1 MFLSGHVV
9 PRAGRAATP
18 DRRARGPNRR
28 AAPFRPRFGSSRE
41 ASRRGAAAD
50 APSDPG
56 LPEGAA
62 AGSVER
68 VSRPGALGFEAV
80 CKLLVQARVL
90 SAEHAREALIR
101 EERERARLIRARAGR
116 PQRHPRGAL
125 DAVIHPAE
133 VIAAMELPHAGNP
146 EGKVGEKTVMEVVA
160 RAANLPFVELDPLKI
175 DAKLAPQ
182 LISRP
187 FARRHTALVIA
198 AEEGS
203 VTVAVA
209 DPYDRGLVDDL
220 VQYVKR
226 RPTLVVSTP
235 SDIQRLITD
244 FYGFRVAVAG
254 AEEQAQGLVDIGNLE
269 RYVKLKRVEDIEAND
284 QHVVNAVEYLLH
296 YALDQ
301 RASDIHIEPQREQ
314 SVVRMRI
321 DGVLHKVHTLP
332 KVVHPAVLSRIKMLA
347 RMDIAERRRP
357 QDGRIKTERG
367 QREVELRV
375 STISVA
381 FGEKMVIRVFD
392 PENVLRD
399 LGELGMTEPQ
409 LEAARAFFG
418 RPNGLVLVTGPTG
431 SGKTSSLYA
440 ALRMI
445 ASPELNVVTI
455 EDPIEI
461 VLDSLN
467 QVSVDKRIG
476 LGFAEALR
484 HVLRQDPDVVM
495 VGEVRDE
502 ETAQIA
508 TQAALTGHLVLATLH
523 TNDSA
528 TAITRLIELGVDP
541 FILSSTLVGVVAQ
554 RLVRLVCAG
563 CRVDTFL
570 TTDQMSMLG
579 LDVDALA
586 AAGQEPQLMVAAGE
600 GCVKC
605 RGTGL
610 LRRTGVFEVLVVDD
624 KIRKLVIARAGS
636 REILNQAKND
646 GLMTLREAALRK
658 LGKGLTTFEEVL
670 RVTVEE

>member
-1 MFLSGHVV
+1 MTG
-9 PRAGRAATP
+9 G
-18 DRRARGPNRR
+18 
-28 AAPFRPRFGSSRE
+28 
-41 ASRRGAAAD
+41 
-50 APSDPG
+50 G
-56 LPEGAA
+56 LGLETI
-62 AGSVER
+62 
-68 VSRPGALGFEAV
+68 
-80 CKLLVQARVL
+80 CQLLVKARLLTVEQARD
-90 SAEHAREALIR
+90 ALVR
-101 EERERARLIRARAGR
+101 EERERARLIRARSEARTPG
-116 PQRHPRGAL
+116 QRGA
-125 DAVIHPAE
+125 AEVVVHPAE
-133 VIAAMELPHAGNP
+133 VLVAMGFSTDQARPEETRLTEKTIMEL
-146 EGKVGEKTVMEVVA
+146 VA
-160 RAANLPFVELDPLKI
+160 KAANLPFVELDPLKI
-175 DAKLAPQ
+175 DAKIAPQ
-182 LISRP
+182 LLSRP
-187 FARRHTALVIA
+187 FARRHTALVIGA
-198 AEEGS
+198 TESS

-209 DPYDRGLVDDL
+209 DPYDRRLTDDL

-226 RPTLVVSTP
+226 KPALVVATP

-254 AEEQAQGLVDIGNLE
+254 AEEQVSGGVDIGNLE

-332 KVVHPAVLSRIKMLA
+332 KVVHAAVLSRIKMLA

-357 QDGRIKTERG
+357 QDGRIKTERHG
-367 QREVELRV
+367 REIELRV

-381 FGEKMVIRVFD
+381 FGEKMVLRVFD
-392 PENVLRD
+392 PDNVLRD
-399 LGELGMTEPQ
+399 LGELGMTDEQ
-409 LEAARAFFG
+409 LAVAQTFLA

-440 ALRMI
+440 ALRTVT
-445 ASPELNVVTI
+445 SPEVNVVTI

-461 VLDSLN
+461 IIDALN
-467 QVSVDKRIG
+467 QVAVQPKIG
-476 LGFAEALR
+476 LTFAEALR

-502 ETAQIA
+502 DTAQIA
-508 TQAALTGHLVLATLH
+508 AQAALTGHLVLATLH

-541 FILSSTLVGVVAQ
+541 FVLSSTLVGVIAQ
-554 RLVRLVCAG
+554 RLVRLVCSE
-563 CRVDTFL
+563 CRIDTFL

-586 AAGQEPQLMVAAGE
+586 ASGKEPQIMVAMGE

-610 LRRTGVFEVLVVDD
+610 LRRTGVFEVLTVDD
-624 KIRKLVIARAGS
+624 KIRKLVVGKSGS
-636 REILNQAKND
+636 KDILAQAKND
-646 GLMTLREAALRK
+646 GMMTLREAALKK
-658 LGKGLTTFEEVL
+658 LGRGLTSFEEVL
-670 RVTVEE
+670 RVTVEG

>member
-1 MFLSGHVV
+1 M
-9 PRAGRAATP
+9 
-18 DRRARGPNRR
+18 
-28 AAPFRPRFGSSRE
+28 SRTT
-41 ASRRGAAAD
+41 
-50 APSDPG
+50 G
-56 LPEGAA
+56 LT
-62 AGSVER
+62 
-68 VSRPGALGFEAV
+68 FDAV
-80 CKLLVQARVL
+80 CRLLVQAKVL
-90 SAEHAREALIR
+90 SAEQARDAAIR
-101 EERERARLIRARAGR
+101 EERERARLIRARMGR
-116 PQRHPRGAL
+116 PQARGAGRGP
-125 DAVIHPAE
+125 ATETVIHPAE
-133 VIAAMELPHAGNP
+133 VLVAMDLPVAGRPDAKLTERLVMEL
-146 EGKVGEKTVMEVVA
+146 VA

-182 LISRP
+182 FLSRP

-209 DPYDRGLVDDL
+209 DPYDRGLIDDL

-226 RPTLVVSTP
+226 RPVLVVSTP
-235 SDIQRLITD
+235 SEIQRLITD

-254 AEEQAQGLVDIGNLE
+254 AEEQVQSVVDIGNLE

-367 QREVELRV
+367 ARESGERREIELRV

-399 LGELGMTEPQ
+399 LGELGMTEDQ
-409 LEAARAFFG
+409 LESARGFFL

-431 SGKTSSLYA
+431 SGKTTSLYG
-440 ALRMI
+440 ALRMV
-445 ASPELNVVTI
+445 ASPEVNVVTI

-461 VLDSLN
+461 ILDSLN
-467 QVSVDKRIG
+467 QVAVDKKIG
-476 LGFAEALR
+476 LSFAEALR

-528 TAITRLIELGVDP
+528 TAITRMLELGVDP

-554 RLVRLVCAG
+554 RLVRLVCSA

-579 LDVDALA
+579 MDVDALA
-586 AAGQEPQLMVAAGE
+586 DSGQSPQIMVATGE

-610 LRRTGVFEVLVVDD
+610 VRRTGVFEVLCVDD

-636 REILNQAKND
+636 KEILTQAKND
-646 GLMTLREAALRK
+646 GLMTLREAALKK
-658 LGKGLTTFEEVL
+658 LGKGLTSFEEVL